1 MRLKLKFQRI
11 YPLPVMLVMAR
22 VQNQQVTSKL
32 VRLVVE
38 RVELS
43 DKPELARL
51 FNKWFQTVLI
61 AMGMVK

>member
-1 MRLKLKFQRI
+1 MSLKLKFQRI
-11 YPLPVMLVMAR
+11 YPPPVMLVMAR